1 VLASAF
7 SAGAFLA
14 ATISTIDDLRTHLQ
28 WAIALEHA
36 TIPPYLCA
44 LYSFRPGRNQVATE
58 AIASV
63 FLEEMLHMTLAA
75 NVLNA
80 VGGAPVLDAP
90 DFMPRYPAYLPHS
103 ADAFLVPL
111 ARFSRATIETFMK
124 IEKPEMENAPAET
137 DRFHTIGQF
146 YRAIEDALPRLCHEL
161 GEKTVFS
168 GDPARQVTPAHLPYR
183 GSGRIIAVYDLQSAL
198 AAIDEIEE
206 QGEGLKHD
214 EVWDG
219 DRDMF
224 HPERDE
230 VAHYFRYHELIVGRA
245 YRRGDTPSSGPTG
258 AAFETDWDAVY
269 PMRENPRAE
278 DFAEDS
284 PVRAKM
290 HAFNVVY
297 SDVLR
302 ALHHAFN
309 GHPADIFA
317 SISGMMDL
325 KTLAVE
331 LMQMPTGDG
340 ATSAG
345 PSFEYVPRAAASAAH
360 PETMIIT
367 VRKDGPYVV
376 EGGVPLSR
384 KSIVYS
390 EWHEPMTWRKDEDF
404 QRRPSY
410 RLCRCGRSAHKPF
423 CDNTHARAAFDGTED
438 PPAGTSAER
447 REVAVTEHIT
457 VSDDRVLCTRAGF
470 CGNRVTN
477 VWKQLEDVD
486 DSRVRFDM
494 IQRIERCPSGRLAY
508 EVANVSVEPD
518 LPKAI
523 AVTKDGPYAVTGG
536 ITVTLSDGRVL
547 ETRNRVMLC
556 RCGESSSKPLCDGTH
571 FAIKFREG

>member
-1 VLASAF
+1 
-7 SAGAFLA
+7 
-14 ATISTIDDLRTHLQ
+14 
-28 WAIALEHA
+28 
-36 TIPPYLCA
+36 
-44 LYSFRPGRNQVATE
+44 VATE

-80 VGGAPVLDAP
+80 VGGAPVLDSP

-111 ARFSRATIETFMK
+111 ARFSRAAVDTFMK
-124 IEKPEMENAPAET
+124 IEKPESDHAPAET

-146 YRAIEDALPRLCHEL
+146 YLAIEEALPRLCAEL

-168 GDPARQVTPAHLPYR
+168 GDPARQVTPGHLPYR
-183 GSGRIIAVYDLQSAL
+183 GSGRIIPVSDLKSAL

-206 QGEGLKHD
+206 QGEGLKHN

-224 HPERDE
+224 HPDRDE
-230 VAHYFRYHELIVGRA
+230 VAHYFRFHELVVGRA
-245 YRRGDTPSSGPTG
+245 YQRGDNAVSGPTG
-258 AAFETDWDAVY
+258 APFATDWDAVF
-269 PMRENPRAE
+269 PMRDNPRST
-278 DFAEDS
+278 DFPESS
-284 PVRAKM
+284 PIREKM
-290 HAFNVVY
+290 HAFNLVY

-302 ALHHAFN
+302 QLHHAFN
-309 GHPADIFA
+309 GHPADMFA
-317 SISGMMDL
+317 SISGMMEL

-340 ATSAG
+340 ATTAG
-345 PSFEYVPRAAASAAH
+345 PSFEYVPRETATSAGAR
-360 PETMIIT
+360 PFKVT
-367 VRKDGPYVV
+367 VRKNGPYVV

-390 EWHEPMTWRKDEDF
+390 EWHEPMTWRKDADF
-404 QRRPSY
+404 PDRQVY
-410 RLCRCGRSAHKPF
+410 RLCRCGLSAHKPF
-423 CDNTHARAAFDGTED
+423 CDNSHVRVAFDGTED
-438 PPAGTSAER
+438 PPAGTSDER

-477 VWKQLEDVD
+477 VWAELEKVD

-508 EVANVSVEPD
+508 ELKDGPVEPD

-523 AVTKDGPYAVTGG
+523 AATKDGPYMVTGG
-536 ITVTLSDGRVL
+536 IPVTLSDGRTL
-547 ETRNRVMLC
+547 EVRNRVMLC
-556 RCGESSSKPLCDGTH
+556 RCGQSSSKPLCDGTH